1 MEEDKLFQYELL
13 KRLNI
18 MIKLLL
24 EMRPESAA
32 KITAREQIEKLA
44 QFGLSVSE
52 IGGIMGLPTPDVGA
66 QLTQIRKKKQ
76 KK

>member
-1 MEEDKLFQYELL
+1 MEEDKLFQYQML
-13 KRLNI
+13 KRLDI

-24 EMRPESAA
+24 ELRPESAN

-52 IGGIMGLPTPDVGA
+52 IGSIMGLPTPAIGA
-66 QLTQIRKKKQ
+66 QLAQIKKRGKR
-76 KK
+76 

>member
-1 MEEDKLFQYELL
+1 MENNELFQHEIL
-13 KRLNI
+13 KRLDI

-24 EMRPESAA
+24 ESRPDSANDL
-32 KITAREQIEKLA
+32 TARAQIEKLA

-52 IGGIMGLPTPDVGA
+52 IGSIMGLPTPSVGA
-66 QLTQIRKKKQ
+66 QLTQLKKRG